1 MAAKM
6 MKKPTKAEK
15 FLKKSA
21 MPPAKTA
28 KLVKKSAMQEAKTA
42 KLVKKSDMQE
52 AMELTAHALY
62 VHKAAGR
69 MIEEAMVASRTASAK
84 TQRIIEAAVSAS
96 AAATA
101 AATTAVERWRSTSSL

>member
-28 KLVKKSAMQEAKTA
+28 KLVTKPAMQEAKTA

-52 AMELTAHALY
+52 AMELTTHALY
-62 VHKAAGR
+62 VHKAAKR
-69 MIEEAMVASRTASAK
+69 MIDEAMVAMKTVSAK
-84 TQRIIEAAVSAS
+84 TQRTINAAVSAS
-96 AAATA
+96 EAAT
-101 AATTAVERWRSTSSL
+101 